1 MVELSIKIH
10 MITSILL
17 ILSQFAFFLLKQETN
32 FIKFSKKFRNL
43 LLIQNIIL
51 AMIAFT
57 GLVVMAVSR
66 FTLWNIEIVLMIFVL
81 FLILFYQIVLYKK
94 IRVIKSK
101 EIDLQNDFKRY
112 ASKIYI
118 RLIIAE
124 IFVYVISLILE

>member
-17 ILSQFAFFLLKQETN
+17 ILSQFAFFLLKKKNN
-32 FIKFSKKFRNL
+32 FIKFSKKFRFL

-57 GLVVMAVSR
+57 GVVVMAVSR

-94 IRVIKSK
+94 IRIIKSK
-101 EIDLQNDFKRY
+101 EIDLQNDFKKY

-118 RLIIAE
+118 RLITVE

>member
-32 FIKFSKKFRNL
+32 FIKFSKKFRFL

-51 AMIAFT
+51 AMITFT
-57 GLVVMAVSR
+57 GIVVMAVSR

-101 EIDLQNDFKRY
+101 EIDLQKDFKKY

-118 RLIIAE
+118 RLITVE
-124 IFVYVISLILE
+124 IFVYVISLILD